1 MVATIISI
9 LYIFQHKNIKN
20 KIMNKIEKLPSLSSL
35 EKILFL
41 LLCISFP
48 IMTLGFSLGFI
59 LSKEQIGTY
68 WFGSV
73 SAISVISWTIF
84 FRYSNKS
91 FFWAKWFENFL
102 L

>member
-1 MVATIISI
+1 
-9 LYIFQHKNIKN
+9 
-20 KIMNKIEKLPSLSSL
+20 MNKIEKLPSLSSL

-84 FRYSNKS
+84 FFVIQIR
-91 FFWAKWFENFL
+91 AFL
-102 L
+102 G